1 MLQFYIYCI
10 ATLDW
15 PGAVAGLCPVSYFF
29 VDNDGSL
36 VAGLGGQRPAA
47 RLRGQLLHGD
57 QGGRGREVHLAGEN
71 IY

>member
-15 PGAVAGLCPVSYFF
+15 RVSRVSYFF